1 MGALGPNDQDFKA
14 MEAGMAFPAAVT
26 DTTDPVERVA
36 IELTNHLG
44 HDGARRAA
52 LSNHWLGVVQAID
65 RLPQNPRRSEPEDKV
80 GYA

>member
-1 MGALGPNDQDFKA
+1 
-14 MEAGMAFPAAVT
+14 MAFLAAVT

-52 LSNHWLGVVQAID
+52 LANHWLGVVQAID
-65 RLPQNPRRSEPEDKV
+65 RLPQNRQRCEPEKEALS
-80 GYA
+80 YA